1 MGVPFCASLVESP
14 RTELFLYRY
23 AETAWNDSIR
33 PWLEKNRGVLQ
44 RSYVV
49 VPTRGQAQALK
60 QRCLLEGVAL
70 LGVEFLSPGL
80 ARKKWVALGAG
91 GEMKQALGRELLMLG
106 LGTIVERRLKAL
118 AVDAPERGLV
128 RSLQSDLERALDDFD
143 ELLKAGFGP
152 EDFELETLREIFA
165 ELVSWVDGLGYDF
178 APRQAMAVSVAM
190 QAEERKIGG
199 RVLVHGFGPEMRG
212 EFFNVATFAR
222 GFADVTVL
230 LPEPEF
236 EGRKQAVSED
246 WVALWEKF
254 LGVTPEPL
262 VEDGA
267 VKSCEHAVAG
277 WIGGGAVVA
286 AEERHAEAARVIVG
300 LTRGDEMRLV
310 AEEIVA
316 GLRARAAGVGVIFP
330 KADAAHFQLA
340 TLLTERGV
348 AFVDQLGL
356 SSPPV
361 VEVKLAK
368 ALIEFYEKGA
378 RLEEL
383 LALWPL
389 LKAVGRTELSLGDV
403 RDVCERLFD
412 ERQNHAL
419 EVYRENLDAGAAKRP
434 AWGEV
439 GKIAAVLLPA
449 WPAELTLTEALKR
462 FAEVW
467 VKLEQPEEL
476 LEGWGTLRAFAEKE
490 TRVLPAKVVFAAM
503 KGFLPEKSPAAGG
516 VGRNGFARV
525 VLTTR
530 RRAEGLPWS
539 HLIFVE
545 ANAGV
550 WPERS
555 EASCWLTDERRAEL
569 NKRARKGLGLFTSDE
584 RAHFEKQGVAALVRD
599 TTERVVFSAALF
611 DEQNA
616 ELKLAPNS
624 CVERLLWA
632 EALRESAGGGGK
644 LGLEELFERRART
657 VNTRA
662 TGDAEE
668 TRRWVEI
675 QRGRRDATRAF
686 DEYFFSVDPV
696 RGRPE
701 RLAARLIERG
711 IGDPAELWFAG
722 VLGVKRVEWKP
733 FVRARSKA
741 LGQLAHRVLAHV
753 LKTRAVE
760 RVFGEMPTL
769 DEAKGKL
776 AAEIARLKAERPA
789 DRYWESFHAELEA
802 MCEILLEKVIA
813 LEAGKLVATEVDL
826 PKGVTV
832 PVGAD
837 GARFPVYGRVDLVRI
852 DRADWV
858 NARVDVV
865 DFKTGKDDKLSAA
878 KMGRD
883 GSSLQLGIYL
893 EAMRSAGA
901 PYGRVHLLKP
911 DAGDGG
917 ALGMEELPEALACL
931 AQLGRHLE
939 TGIYGALTAD
949 FSEYSM
955 FGCPWPLASAQI
967 PEKILKEKF
976 AVTFGVGAENAEG
989 GDE

>member
-1 MGVPFCASLVESP
+1 VPFFASLVESP

-23 AETAWNDSIR
+23 AETAWNDAIR
-33 PWLEKNRGVLQ
+33 PWLEENRGVLQ

-80 ARKKWVALGAG
+80 ARKKWVSLGVG
-91 GEMKQALGRELLMLG
+91 GEMKPALGRELLMLG
-106 LGTIVERRLKAL
+106 LGAIVERRLKAL
-118 AVDAPERGLV
+118 SVDAPERGLV

-152 EDFELETLREIFA
+152 GDFELETLREIFA
-165 ELVSWVDGLGYDF
+165 ELVAWVDGLGYDF
-178 APRQAMAVSVAM
+178 APRQATAVAGAM
-190 QAEERKIGG
+190 QSAEARKIGG

-230 LPEPEF
+230 VPEPEF
-236 EGRKQAVSED
+236 HGRKQAVAAD
-246 WVALWEKF
+246 WAELWEKF

-262 VEDGA
+262 VEEEA

-277 WIGGGAVVA
+277 WIGGEAVVV
-286 AEERHAEAARVIVG
+286 AEESHADAARVIVG

-316 GLRARAAGVGVIFP
+316 SLRRGAAGVGVIFP

-340 TLLTERGV
+340 TLLAERGV

-361 VEVKLAK
+361 VEVKLAR
-368 ALIEFYEKGA
+368 ALLEFYEKGA

-383 LALWPL
+383 LTLWPL
-389 LKAVGRTELSLGDV
+389 LKAVGRTELSLGEV

-412 ERQNHAL
+412 EKQNHAL
-419 EVYRENLDAGAAKRP
+419 DVYREYLDVGAAKRP

-439 GKIAAVLLPA
+439 GKVAALLLPA
-449 WPAELTLTEALKR
+449 WPSELTLGEALKR

-467 VKLEQPEEL
+467 EKLEQPEEL
-476 LEGWGTLRAFAEKE
+476 LEGWGTLEAFAEKE
-490 TRVLPAKVVFAAM
+490 TRVLPGKVVFAAM

-516 VGRNGFARV
+516 AGRNGFARV
-525 VLTTR
+525 ILTTR

-550 WPERS
+550 WPERV

-569 NKRARKGLGLFTSDE
+569 NARARKGLGLFTSDE

-632 EALRESAGGGGK
+632 EALASGEK
-644 LGLEELFERRART
+644 MGLEELFERRART
-657 VNTRA
+657 VNTKTA
-662 TGDAEE
+662 GDPVE
-668 TRRWVEI
+668 TERWLGI

-686 DEYFFSVDPV
+686 DEHFFSVDPV
-696 RGRPE
+696 SGRPE
-701 RLAARLIERG
+701 KLAARLIERG

-741 LGQLAHRVLAHV
+741 LGQLAHRVLAAV
-753 LKTRAVE
+753 LRTPAVE

-769 DEAKGKL
+769 DEAKVKL
-776 AAEIARLKAERPA
+776 VAEIAKLRAARPA

-802 MCEILLEKVIA
+802 MCEILLEKLIA
-813 LEAGKLVATEVDL
+813 LEAGKYVATEVDL
-826 PKGVTV
+826 PKGATI

-852 DRADWV
+852 DRTDWV

-893 EAMRSAGA
+893 EAMRSVGA
-901 PYGRVHLLKP
+901 PHGRVHLLKP

-917 ALGMEELPEALACL
+917 SLGMEELPEALASL

-949 FSEYSM
+949 YSEYSM
-955 FGCPWPLASAQI
+955 FGCPWPLASA
-967 PEKILKEKF
+967 PVPAKILKEKF
-976 AVTFGVGAENAEG
+976 AVTFGVDAENTEG